1 MDGKGEAPLE
11 RGSDSVAFANQARE
25 LVVLR
30 DVVVD
35 AATVGAGLWF
45 SYVFVLL
52 YLFIAVA
59 GVTHRNLF
67 FEDPVKLPFLNVD
80 LPIVSFFLFGPVL
93 FLIVHTYVLI
103 HLVLFAGK
111 VGIFHSELRAQ
122 VTDPKTRAQLR
133 WQLPSN
139 LFVQAIAGAREVRTG
154 ATGRLMWVIALISL
168 VVAPVALLV
177 SFQIQFLPYHPR
189 PLIAS
194 WLRVSVVVDIVLLW
208 ILWPSI
214 ARGRLTAITRRDV
227 NRAKTLPRVRDPA
240 QAVVFPTQE
249 IE

>member
-11 RGSDSVAFANQARE
+11 RGSDLVAFANQARE

-103 HLVLFAGK
+103 SSCFVRRKSRH
-111 VGIFHSELRAQ
+111 ISLRIASPGHG
-122 VTDPKTRAQLR
+122 PKNAC
-133 WQLPSN
+133 
-139 LFVQAIAGAREVRTG
+139 AIAMAVAKQSFCAGYCRGTRGSYRRNRQVDVGHRTNQSRCRPSGVAR
-154 ATGRLMWVIALISL
+154 
-168 VVAPVALLV
+168 
-177 SFQIQFLPYHPR
+177 
-189 PLIAS
+189 
-194 WLRVSVVVDIVLLW
+194 
-208 ILWPSI
+208 
-214 ARGRLTAITRRDV
+214 
-227 NRAKTLPRVRDPA
+227 
-240 QAVVFPTQE
+240 
-249 IE
+249 